1 MNTPRLILL
10 CCFLFTLPAQALT
23 LPEVVEQLR
32 QDYPPLMAMQAKVR
46 QNEGK
51 LLEKEGGF
59 DTKLKSKVDSI
70 PLGYY
75 QHLALDTVV
84 EQATPWWGTTF
95 FSGYRLG
102 QGNIADYDGKKRTL
116 NLGELRTG
124 VNVPL
129 LRNGAIDPLRAEI
142 SRLQLA
148 VDIAR
153 LKARESELKFV
164 SSALKAYW
172 GWVETTQKERIAKD
186 LLQLTQTRLEQLE
199 AEIQLGKKP
208 PIDRLENQRAL
219 LQRQNKLLDV
229 QQKRQAKSLELGL
242 FLRSRSLPDKTPM
255 PAFPELKNCLPT
267 EAPLQQAVADAL
279 EQRPERLS
287 LSLQLAQNDVGL
299 ALARNQFLP
308 NLDLYLSL
316 SQDMGEGDKNLS
328 PMNIETGLQFDFPF
342 QWRKAEGQT
351 QQLAAE
357 REQLQLQYDFISE
370 SIRAEIAEAR
380 VILHTACQQIGMA
393 RQESALALQLA
404 AAERERFLLGGSDL
418 FIVNLREQSAADA
431 QDRLQEALSGYFMAE
446 GQYMLSL
453 GLLPQR

>member
-1 MNTPRLILL
+1 MKKIILL
-10 CCFLFTLPAQALT
+10 LWCCLSGSLSAQALT
-23 LPEVVEQLR
+23 LPEVIDQLR
-32 QDYPPLMAMQAKVR
+32 QDYPPLMEVQAKVR

-59 DTKLKSKVDSI
+59 DTKLKGKADSI

-75 QHLALDTVV
+75 QHLALDTIV

-102 QGNIADYDGKKRTL
+102 QGNIADYDGKKNTL
-116 NLGELRTG
+116 NLGEFRTG

-129 LRNGAIDPLRAEI
+129 LRNGPIDPLRAEI
-142 SRLQLA
+142 SRLRLA

-172 GWVETTQKERIAKD
+172 GWVEALQKERIATE
-186 LLQLTQTRLEQLE
+186 LLRLTQTRLEQLE

-219 LQRQNKLLDV
+219 LKRQNKLLDV
-229 QQKRQAKSLELGL
+229 QQKRQSKSLELGL
-242 FLRSRSLPDKTPM
+242 FLTERNLPEQTPT
-255 PAFPELKNCLPT
+255 PFFPSVNNCMST
-267 EAPLQQAVADAL
+267 EVPLQQAVTDAL

-299 ALARNQFLP
+299 ALAQNQFLP

-316 SQDMGEGDKNLS
+316 SQDIGEGDKNLA
-328 PMNIETGLQFDFPF
+328 PLNLETGLKFDFPF
-342 QWRKAEGQT
+342 QWRKAQGQT
-351 QQLAAE
+351 QQLEAE
-357 REQLQLQYDFISE
+357 RDQLQLQYDFVSE

-380 VILHTACQQIGMA
+380 VVLNTSCQQIEMA
-393 RQESALALQLA
+393 RQESELALKLA
-404 AAERERFLLGGSDL
+404 AAERERFALGGSDL

-431 QDRLQEALSGYFMAE
+431 QDRLQEALSAYFLAE